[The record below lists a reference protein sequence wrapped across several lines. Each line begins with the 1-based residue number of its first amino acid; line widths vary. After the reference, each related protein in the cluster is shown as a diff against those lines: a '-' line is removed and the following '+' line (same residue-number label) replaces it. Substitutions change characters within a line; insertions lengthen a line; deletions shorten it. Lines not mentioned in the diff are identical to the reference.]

1 MNHKQAAAFS
11 LNKIKGFKQ
20 EHQDKLKKLYW
31 WQYGK
36 IQEEKNNVRY
46 YEKLLKDLGP
56 APDNFDIALTVP
68 DHILAK
74 MGW

>member
-1 MNHKQAAAFS
+1 MNHKEAAAFS
-11 LNKIKGFKQ
+11 LNKLKGFRKQ
-20 EHQDKLKKLYW
+20 HQDKLKKLHF

-36 IQEEKNNVRY
+36 IQEEKNRIIY
-46 YEKLLKDLGP
+46 YDKLLKDLGP
-56 APDNFDIALTVP
+56 TPDNIDIALTVP